1 MSVENAFQSTGAL
14 LRLQVKAEADPG
26 ALARVLER
34 FQILNV
40 LPRRVIAEFGV
51 NDVLHIQIDIVGLDE
66 ARLSNIAAKLCQI
79 TTVLGAYWHYV

>member
-1 MSVENAFQSTGAL
+1 
-14 LRLQVKAEADPG
+14 
-26 ALARVLER
+26 VLER

-40 LPRRVIAEFGV
+40 LPRRVVAEFGA
-51 NDVLHIQIDIVGLDE
+51 NDLLHIQIDIVGLDE

>member
-1 MSVENAFQSTGAL
+1 MCVENAFQSTSAL
-14 LRLQVKAEADPG
+14 LRLRVVAEADPG

-40 LPRRVIAEFGV
+40 LPRRVVAEFGV
-51 NDVLHIQIDIVGLDE
+51 NDLLHIQIDIVGLEE
-66 ARLSNIAAKLCQI
+66 ARLSNIAAKLCQT

>member
-1 MSVENAFQSTGAL
+1 MSVENASQSTSAL
-14 LRLQVKAEADPG
+14 LRLRVTAEADPG

-40 LPRRVIAEFGV
+40 LPRCVVAEFGV
-51 NDVLHIQIDIVGLDE
+51 NDVLHIQIDIVGMDE